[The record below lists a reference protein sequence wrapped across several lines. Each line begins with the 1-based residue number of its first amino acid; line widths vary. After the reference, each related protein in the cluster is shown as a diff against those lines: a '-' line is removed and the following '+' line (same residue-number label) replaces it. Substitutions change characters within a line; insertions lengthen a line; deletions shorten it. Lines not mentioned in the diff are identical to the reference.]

1 MRTKKKSAPRTCLPG
16 ISWYPTTV
24 SDKAWKE
31 SRGLHWVDSVLRIKK
46 QFKVSYMTV
55 LVRLSQ
61 LLSKPDIG
69 ALIAQFRKEYAER
82 YGHQLKDHYEP
93 DSIAGPVADTD
104 PQHLDQTDLMEDRF
118 ARLVRQAFEKEIIS
132 IGRAGEML
140 GLSLEEM
147 RALARA
153 WQEV

>member
-1 MRTKKKSAPRTCLPG
+1 MN
-16 ISWYPTTV
+16 
-24 SDKAWKE
+24 
-31 SRGLHWVDSVLRIKK
+31 SVLRIKK

-61 LLSKPDIG
+61 RLNKPDAG
-69 ALIAQFRKEYAER
+69 TLIAQFRKEYAER

-93 DSIAGPVADTD
+93 DSIAGPVADSD
-104 PQHLDQTDLMEDRF
+104 PQNLDQTDLMEDRF
-118 ARLVRQAFEKEIIS
+118 AWHVRQAFEKEIIS

-140 GLSLEEM
+140 GLPLEEM